1 MKNRRPTLVST
12 PNFFA
17 KVQLPESMG
26 NLADLSVSTVGNLS
40 LSILYN

>member
-1 MKNRRPTLVST
+1 MKNRGPTLVST

-26 NLADLSVSTVGNLS
+26 NLADLSVSTIGNLS
-40 LSILYN
+40 GIYFI